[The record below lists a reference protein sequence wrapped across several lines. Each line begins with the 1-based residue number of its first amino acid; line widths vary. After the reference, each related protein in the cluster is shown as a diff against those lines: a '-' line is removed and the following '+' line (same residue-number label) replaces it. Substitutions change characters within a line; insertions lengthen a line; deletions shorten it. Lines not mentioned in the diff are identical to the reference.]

1 MKTNTDGYTITKK
14 GEEKSVDLVYNKDNN
29 TWNAVADGQSFELV
43 KMNEDGTATVSM
55 QNGTSMTVTPDAQG
69 VAAVRVAVGSSV
81 FFAAR

>member
-1 MKTNTDGYTITKK
+1 M
-14 GEEKSVDLVYNKDNN
+14 
-29 TWNAVADGQSFELV
+29 V

-69 VAAVRVAVGSSV
+69 VAAVRVAAGSSV